1 VYDAIYTEQSGK
13 PAVLLAAMDFGT
25 DAQSAASSR
34 GMPGLRI
41 IPEGVTPEC
50 TVQAKIDAGID
61 AAMGEIISAL
71 IRPLTE
77 EEKAPRPKEAEKLA
91 RIVFKG
97 DLKEVN
103 RFFYKRG
110 WTDGFPIIPPTEEE
124 VSEMLTGTDLP
135 ADQVVGK
142 IIPRLGKA
150 TVEKIAINAVMAGAL
165 PTYMPLL
172 ITAVEILE
180 VPEARFG
187 TWEVSTG
194 SWIPFWIIN
203 GPIRHAL
210 HINSGQGALSPGD
223 IANAAIGRAMSL
235 IIKNIGGARK
245 GIEDMGI
252 FGSSGK
258 YTMVLAEN
266 EEASPWEPLH
276 MQQGFKKED
285 NTITASFPNQV
296 YTASPFGSDS
306 KGILNSITAVARGN
320 LTILMQPQYAQSLAE
335 EGWTKKE
342 IAAFVAE
349 YSRMQAY
356 KTSGYYIPWSPN
368 RIRPPFNPEDSVRT
382 IPSPNSIRTVVAG
395 GSGGLMI
402 DLISGGSGWTTKKVT
417 LPANWDK
424 LVAKYKDVVPNY
436 VRY

>member
-1 VYDAIYTEQSGK
+1 MYTEQSNK
-13 PAVLLAAMDFGT
+13 PVAVLVNQDFVV

-41 IPEGVTPEC
+41 IGEMVPPEC
-50 TVQAKIDAGID
+50 TVLAKIEAGID
-61 AAMGEIISAL
+61 AAMSDILEAL
-71 IRPLTE
+71 TKPLTA
-77 EEKAPRPKEAEKLA
+77 EEKIPKAKEAEKLS

-97 DLKEVN
+97 TFKEVN

-110 WTDGFPIIPPTEEE
+110 WTDGFPIVSPTEEE
-124 VSEMLTGTDLP
+124 VAEMLTGTDLP
-135 ADQVVGK
+135 PDYVVGK

-150 TVEKIAINAVMAGAL
+150 TIEKIAVNAVMAGAL

-172 ITAVEILE
+172 IAAVEILE

-203 GPIRHAL
+203 GPIRNTL

-223 IANAAIGRAMSL
+223 IANATIGRAMSL

-252 FGSSGK
+252 FGNAGK

-276 MQQGFKKED
+276 VQQGFKKD
-285 NTITASFPNQV
+285 DVTITGSFPNSV
-296 YTASPFGSDS
+296 YTAFPFGSDA
-306 KGILNSITAVARGN
+306 KGILNCIIARAERAV
-320 LTILMQPQYAQSLAE
+320 TILLQPQHAKALAE
-335 EGWTKKE
+335 EGWTKKD
-342 IAAFVAE
+342 IAAWVSE
-349 YSRMQAY
+349 YARMPAY
-356 KTSGYYIPWSPN
+356 KTSQYYIPFSPG
-368 RIRPPFNPEDSVRT
+368 RIGGRPPFNPEDSVRM
-382 IPSPNSIRTVVAG
+382 IPSPNSVRVVVAG
-395 GSGGLMI
+395 GAGGLMV
-402 DLISGGSGWTTKKVT
+402 DLISGGGGWTTKKVT

-424 LVAKYKDVVPNY
+424 LVTKYKDIVPNY
-436 VRY
+436 VKY

>member
-13 PAVLLAAMDFGT
+13 PAVLLVAQDFAT
-25 DAQSAASSR
+25 DAQSAASSK
-34 GMPGLRI
+34 GMPMLRI
-41 IPEGVTPEC
+41 VPEGVPPEC
-50 TVQAKIDAGID
+50 TVQAKIEAGID
-61 AAMGEIISAL
+61 AALSDILAAL
-71 IRPLTE
+71 TRPLTA
-77 EEKAPRPKEAEKLA
+77 EEKAPRPKDAERLS

-110 WTDGFPIIPPTEEE
+110 WTDGFPVMPPTEEE
-124 VSEMLTGTDLP
+124 VTQMLTGTDLSP
-135 ADQVVGK
+135 DHVVGK

-172 ITAVEILE
+172 IAAVEILE
-180 VPEARFG
+180 APEARFG

-203 GPIRHAL
+203 GPIRHEL

-223 IANAAIGRAMSL
+223 ISNATIGRAMSL

-252 FGSSGK
+252 FGNSGK

-276 MQQGFKKED
+276 VQQGFKKED
-285 NTITASFPNQV
+285 NTVTASFPNSV
-296 YTASPFGSDS
+296 NMASPFGSDA
-306 KGILNSITAVARGN
+306 KGILNGIVANANGS
-320 LTILMQPQYAQSLAE
+320 LTILIQPQHARTLGE
-335 EGWTKKE
+335 EGWTKKQ
-342 IAAFVAE
+342 IAAYVSE
-349 YSRMQAY
+349 YACRPAY
-356 KTSGYYIPWSPN
+356 KTSSFYVPWTPN
-368 RIRPPFNPEDSVRT
+368 RARPAFNPEDSVRM
-382 IPSPNSIRTVVAG
+382 IPSPNSVRIVVAG
-395 GSGGLMI
+395 GAGGLMV
-402 DLISGGSGWTTKKVT
+402 DLISGASSWTTKKVT
-417 LPANWDK
+417 LPANWDS
-424 LVAKYKDVVPNY
+424 LVKKYRDIVPMYAKY
-436 VRY
+436 